1 MKLSAFCANSDIT
14 TIERFIALDQDWE
27 WRANDVDFASL
38 SQQIGPN
45 TILIKSKKNDF
56 KH

>member
-14 TIERFIALDQDWE
+14 PVERFIALDQDWE

-38 SQQIGPN
+38 SQQIGPI
-45 TILIKSKKNDF
+45 TIPIKSKKMT
-56 KH
+56 